1 MNVAPV
7 CECPGCHML
16 GLHLMPME
24 GTLVESKPGM
34 KLHIEEVYMNTV
46 WYDNRDS
53 GPEKPMI
60 RTTQE
65 YTLVT
70 TEIRML
76 VRECAFCRHTWQQE
90 IGRKTVE

>member
-1 MNVAPV
+1 
-7 CECPGCHML
+7 ML
-16 GLHLMPME
+16 GLHFMPME
-24 GTLVESKPGM
+24 GTLTESKPGV
-34 KLHIEEVYMNTV
+34 KLHIEEIYMNTV

-60 RTTQE
+60 RTTHA
-65 YTLVT
+65 YTMVT